1 MTEVQT
7 LKVYG
12 ASGRCISCGVQDE
25 TGADCGKPSNCDEHV
40 CCGKIPQCCC
50 PCPYPVPSPTGA
62 TGPTGTPGATG
73 PTGATG
79 SSETIP
85 VRNTTTAEP
94 GSPAQVIDQTGGP
107 DHILDFIIP
116 RGETGATG
124 PVGPQGA
131 IGATGATGATGPG
144 VGETG
149 PTGPTGATG
158 STGPTG
164 STWATEPTGAGIT
177 GATGATGPIGPTGGT
192 GPTGAGAT
200 GPTGP
205 TGSTEPTGETG
216 TAATI
221 NVGSVT
227 TSEPGT
233 EVQIT
238 NSGDENNAILDFV
251 IPRGEPGGGGTPEVL
266 ATVDSSNQPSTAS
279 QALTFYETPLV
290 SGSAI
295 THQAGSSNVVIN
307 QLGIYQAT
315 FHGTVAVNTGT
326 AIPFS
331 IDVQLLE
338 TEQLYRAQWQA
349 TPLIQQM
356 RGTSCRLVC
365 CSVWTR
371 CPQILQSQQV
381 RTDSNSTKSL

>member
-1 MTEVQT
+1 MLLVVAF
-7 LKVYG
+7 LVAARMKP
-12 ASGRCISCGVQDE
+12 GRTVANPPIVMNMSAVEKYRNAALTQFP
-25 TGADCGKPSNCDEHV
+25 ARPV
-40 CCGKIPQCCC
+40 RLVP
-50 PCPYPVPSPTGA
+50 PVPRWQPDRQA
-62 TGPTGTPGATG
+62 QLGPQRQFLCAIQP
-73 PTGATG
+73 PQ
-79 SSETIP
+79 
-85 VRNTTTAEP
+85 EP

-116 RGETGATG
+116 CGATGATG

-164 STWATEPTGAGIT
+164 STGVTGPIGAGIT
-177 GATGATGPIGPTGGT
+177 GATGATDPIGPTGSTGPTGPTGGT
-192 GPTGAGAT
+192 GPTGASAT

-205 TGSTEPTGETG
+205 TGSTGPTGETG

-266 ATVDSSNQPSTAS
+266 ATVDCPR
-279 QALTFYETPLV
+279 
-290 SGSAI
+290 
-295 THQAGSSNVVIN
+295 
-307 QLGIYQAT
+307 QLAR
-315 FHGTVAVNTGT
+315 H
-326 AIPFS
+326 
-331 IDVQLLE
+331 
-338 TEQLYRAQWQA
+338 
-349 TPLIQQM
+349 
-356 RGTSCRLVC
+356 
-365 CSVWTR
+365 
-371 CPQILQSQQV
+371 
-381 RTDSNSTKSL
+381 

>member
-12 ASGRCISCGVQDE
+12 ASGRCISCGGQDE

-40 CCGKIPQCCC
+40 CCGKIPQCCS
-50 PCPYPVPSPTGA
+50 YPVPGPTGE
-62 TGPTGTPGATG
+62 TGPTGAPVATG

-79 SSETIP
+79 PSETIS

-177 GATGATGPIGPTGGT
+177 GATGTTGPIGPTGSTGPTGPTGGT
-192 GPTGAGAT
+192 GPTGASAT

-205 TGSTEPTGETG
+205 TGSTGPTGETG

-251 IPRGEPGGGGTPEVL
+251 IPRGEPGGGETPEVL
-266 ATVDSSNQPSTAS
+266 ATVDCPR
-279 QALTFYETPLV
+279 
-290 SGSAI
+290 
-295 THQAGSSNVVIN
+295 
-307 QLGIYQAT
+307 QLAR
-315 FHGTVAVNTGT
+315 H
-326 AIPFS
+326 
-331 IDVQLLE
+331 
-338 TEQLYRAQWQA
+338 
-349 TPLIQQM
+349 
-356 RGTSCRLVC
+356 
-365 CSVWTR
+365 
-371 CPQILQSQQV
+371 
-381 RTDSNSTKSL
+381 